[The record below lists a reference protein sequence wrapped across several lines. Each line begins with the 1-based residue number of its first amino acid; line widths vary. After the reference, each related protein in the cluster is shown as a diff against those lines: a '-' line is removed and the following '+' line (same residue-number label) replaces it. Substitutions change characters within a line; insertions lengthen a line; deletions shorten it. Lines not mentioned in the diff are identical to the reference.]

1 MISVALLGLD
11 YWGGNYLRGLQN
23 ICDSNPDALKD
34 VPSNV
39 KTTLD
44 YEEIAK
50 DEDLKAAF
58 LVTPVSTHYKI
69 AKLFLEQGKHL
80 LVDKPLTMNVKEAF
94 ELAKIAKE
102 NKAILL

>member
-1 MISVALLGLD
+1 MISVALLGLG

-23 ICDSNPDALKD
+23 ICDSNPEALKD

-39 KTTLD
+39 KATLD

-50 DEDLKAAF
+50 DENIKAAF
-58 LVTPVSTHYKI
+58 LATPTSTHYKI

-80 LVDKPLTMNVKEAF
+80 FVEKPLTMNVREAF